1 MVQESVELVIAE
13 AQQEAPVKTGFLR
26 DSDILLVLDGDVYDD
41 RSRGD
46 AIFGSATGS
55 GIGDLN
61 VYVRVGDE
69 DTKIWGLSGDAG
81 NNWYMAQA
89 PVSSTSD
96 FRIVFE
102 GVVGRNSLGNIAV
115 DDVSIM
121 PGVCPSK
128 GPLRG
133 RKKMAD
139 DPSLQLIF
147 FFPL

>member
-1 MVQESVELVIAE
+1 M
-13 AQQEAPVKTGFLR
+13 
-26 DSDILLVLDGDVYDD
+26 Y
-41 RSRGD
+41 
-46 AIFGSATGS
+46 GS

-128 GPLRG
+128 GPFG
-133 RKKMAD
+133 GERKWPMIHHFNSFSFLS
-139 DPSLQLIF
+139 PR
-147 FFPL
+147 

>member
-1 MVQESVELVIAE
+1 M
-13 AQQEAPVKTGFLR
+13 
-26 DSDILLVLDGDVYDD
+26 Y
-41 RSRGD
+41 
-46 AIFGSATGS
+46 GS

>member
-1 MVQESVELVIAE
+1 MKSIPEIKTNNSLEQNIKLVH
-13 AQQEAPVKTGFLR
+13 
-26 DSDILLVLDGDVYDD
+26 LLF
-41 RSRGD
+41 
-46 AIFGSATGS
+46 FGRFWTHMYGS

-133 RKKMAD
+133 RKKIAG